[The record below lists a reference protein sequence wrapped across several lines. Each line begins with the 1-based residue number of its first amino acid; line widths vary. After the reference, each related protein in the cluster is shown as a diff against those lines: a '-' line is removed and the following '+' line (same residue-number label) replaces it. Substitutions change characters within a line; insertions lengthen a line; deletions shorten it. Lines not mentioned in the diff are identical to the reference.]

1 MKSKKLLFALVSLSS
16 LALTSCSFTYNYNVA
31 PYPFDDTVPDEDDDG
46 GSYSIKIWCD
56 KSILNLTQSQVAAFE
71 ALNGGKYKLDVKIE
85 PESEGDAASD
95 MLQDVQEGADV
106 FCFAQDQLSR
116 LKIAGALS
124 DIPTNMADQVK
135 SENVKGS
142 INAASYGGNLCAFPL
157 TSDNGYFMYYDK
169 AVLSEE
175 DITDMDTIIAK
186 CKAVN
191 KRINYKVFSDGFYSS
206 SYFMA
211 TGCYSKWEIDS
222 TTGNFTGYED
232 TYKQNGMP
240 ALKALQKLKNSDL
253 ISPND
258 QTNKLGDTAAVAIS
272 GIWNYSAAKQ
282 ALGENLGCA
291 PMPYFTVDGNSY
303 HISSY
308 SGYKLIGVKPQT
320 DSKKASVCRK
330 IARYL
335 TNQQCQTE
343 RFNTVGWGPSNIASS
358 NEEEVKNQPGLKAL
372 AEQAEFANEQGICP
386 GSWWSNVATLAN
398 SVKADSTTSD
408 FQNFLDIY
416 DSNLEALKDD

>member
-1 MKSKKLLFALVSLSS
+1 MKNKKLLPLVMLIP
-16 LALTSCSFTYNYNVA
+16 LVMTGCNYSFSYIVD
-31 PYPFDDTVPDEDDDG
+31 PYPFDDTLPDSDEDG
-46 GSYSIKIWCD
+46 GTYDIKIWCD
-56 KSILNLTQSQVAAFE
+56 KSILTLMQTQVAAFE
-71 ALNGGKYKLDVKIE
+71 SLNGGKYKLNVTIE
-85 PESEGDAASD
+85 PESEGDAATD
-95 MLQDVQEGADV
+95 MLQDVQEGADI

-116 LKIAGALS
+116 LKIAGALME
-124 DIPTNMADQVK
+124 ITGTMAD
-135 SENVKGS
+135 NVRSDNSTGA
-142 INAASYGGNLCAFPL
+142 INAASYANSLYAFPM

-169 AVLSEE
+169 SVLSKT
-175 DITDMDTIIAK
+175 DILDMDTIIAK

-191 KRINYKVFSDGFYSS
+191 KRINYKVFSDGFYAA

-211 TGCYSKWEIDS
+211 TGCYSSWDIDAN
-222 TTGNFTGYED
+222 TGNFTDYTD
-232 TYKQNGMP
+232 TYKEYGLP
-240 ALKALQKLKNSDL
+240 ALKALKALKASDL

-291 PMPYFTVDGNSY
+291 PLPSFTVDGQTY
-303 HISSY
+303 HISSF

-343 RFNTVGWGPSNIASS
+343 RFNTAGWGPSNIAASQ
-358 NEEEVKNQPGLKAL
+358 EEAVLNQPGLQAL
-372 AEQAEFANEQGICP
+372 AAQAEYANEQSICP
-386 GSWWSNVATLAN
+386 SSWWSNVATLAN
-398 SVKADSTTSD
+398 SVKANSTDAELLS
-408 FQNFLDIY
+408 FLDIY
-416 DSNLEALKDD
+416 DSNLDGFKDD